1 MPAGSRHSAGSS
13 SRPVARVRVALMG
26 GTFDPP
32 HIGHFLAAS
41 DAFDQLQLDRLFFV
55 PTATQPLKQH
65 QVSSPAN
72 HRLRM
77 VQLMV
82 EGDTRFE
89 VDEIEIK
96 RMGLSFTVDT
106 LGEYAGRFPDAERF
120 FLLGVDAFALLDQWR
135 DAPRVVSLAHLVVL
149 TRSTDGTDGVDP
161 RTVTE
166 KVRQIGGSQALA
178 PRVLDTRRVD
188 VSSTEIRERVRAGR
202 SIRGYVSDAVGRYI
216 ENNGLYE

>member
-1 MPAGSRHSAGSS
+1 
-13 SRPVARVRVALMG
+13 MG

-55 PTATQPLKQH
+55 PAATQPLKQH
-65 QVSSPAN
+65 QVSSPAS

-89 VDEIEIK
+89 VDEIEIR

-106 LGEYAGRFPDAERF
+106 LEEYSRRFPDAERF
-120 FLLGVDAFALLDQWR
+120 FLLGVDAFALLDQWHE
-135 DAPRVVSLAHLVVL
+135 AARVLNLAHLVVL
-149 TRSTDGTDGVDP
+149 TRETGSAGPVNLEA
-161 RTVTE
+161 VT
-166 KVRQIGGSQALA
+166 KHVRAIGGATA
-178 PRVLDTRRVD
+178 ATPRVLNTRQVD
-188 VSSTEIRERVRAGR
+188 VSSTEIRERVRTGR
-202 SIRGYVSDAVGRYI
+202 PIRGYVSDAVGHYI
-216 ENNGLYE
+216 ESNGLYR

>member
-1 MPAGSRHSAGSS
+1 
-13 SRPVARVRVALMG
+13 MG

-55 PTATQPLKQH
+55 PAATQPLKQH
-65 QVSSPAN
+65 QASSPPN

-96 RMGLSFTVDT
+96 RTGLSFTVDT
-106 LGEYAGRFPDAERF
+106 LEAYARRFPDAERYL
-120 FLLGVDAFALLDQWR
+120 LLGVDAFGLLDQWR
-135 DAPRVVSLAHLVVL
+135 DAARVVSLAHLVVL
-149 TRSTDGTDGVDP
+149 TRAADGGGANPVNLDV
-161 RTVTE
+161 VTE
-166 KVRQIGGSQALA
+166 KVRTIGGSTAA
-178 PRVLDTRRVD
+178 TPRVLNSRRID
-188 VSSTEIRERVRAGR
+188 VSSTEIRERVHEGR
-202 SIRGYVSDAVGRYI
+202 SIRGYVTDAVGHYI
-216 ENNGLYE
+216 EINGLYE